1 MIESWLLV
9 ELWGTLAS
17 AWFKQLPTDSIFLS
31 EPHISYFR
39 RSNLVFKALGQLWA
53 ISPWSLEIMHFV
65 LLSLVHFSKVNMW
78 IMALYCLLFKKTL
91 NFSFLFCLTCNFL
104 SLLSSLYFLFY
115 PVIVLVHRS
124 YFFDFIFQQKKNR
137 LVA

>member
-91 NFSFLFCLTCNFL
+91 I
-104 SLLSSLYFLFY
+104 FLFY
-115 PVIVLVHRS
+115 FAWRVTFSLFFHLCIFFSIQLLCWCIEVIFS
-124 YFFDFIFQQKKNR
+124 TSFFSKKKID
-137 LVA
+137 